1 MIIINKNLTNL
12 RLELDNIDNKIAKLI
27 LERINIVKQ
36 VGHIKKQEKN
46 NFYVPGRED
55 EIISKI
61 SSNYPKLNISI
72 IKAIFT
78 EIISACRSYEKFFN
92 VAIQNNSLS
101 RTAAQKIFG
110 SFCNTY
116 VFSNLKE
123 IKLKDTDYVILSLD
137 DYYGKLVE
145 INLSFLLIKKI
156 SLENVEF
163 CLLEKQKK

>member
-1 MIIINKNLTNL
+1 VIIINKNLTNL

-46 NFYVPGRED
+46 NFYVPNRED

-61 SSNYPKLNISI
+61 SSNYPELNISI

-78 EIISACRSYEKFFN
+78 EIISACRSYEKIFN
-92 VAIQNNSLS
+92 IAIQNNSLS
-101 RTAAQKIFG
+101 RTATQKIFG

-116 VFSNLKE
+116 IFSDLKE
-123 IKLKDTDYVILSLD
+123 INLKDTDYVILTLD

-145 INLSFLLIKKI
+145 INLNFLLLKKI
-156 SLENVEF
+156 SVENIEF
-163 CLLEKQKK
+163 CLLQSNKK

>member
-27 LERINIVKQ
+27 LERIDIVKQ
-36 VGHIKKQEKN
+36 VGQIKKQEKN
-46 NFYVPGRED
+46 NFYVPSRED

-61 SSNYPKLNISI
+61 SSNYPELSISI
-72 IKAIFT
+72 IKAVFT
-78 EIISACRSYEKFFN
+78 EIISACRSYEKIFN
-92 VAIQNNSLS
+92 IAIQNNYLS

-116 VFSNLKE
+116 IFSDLKE
-123 IKLKDTDYVILSLD
+123 IKLKDTDYIILSLD
-137 DYYGKLVE
+137 DYYGELVE
-145 INLSFLLIKKI
+145 INLNFLLLKKI

-163 CLLEKQKK
+163 CLLEKKRK